1 MYMLY
6 SLVVSEFNLIAYEL
20 VLRLY
25 EGGCVVLV
33 KSEKPLTWEK
43 YLGSYLSTGKILLSK
58 DIPSNTFINYL
69 FVFGN
74 KREIEKLKINTS
86 SKIALIISLYEEN
99 LEVLE
104 KLKSKSLFPVV
115 FEVGESF
122 GEGDNEFRE
131 FPANVIFREIT
142 QSARFTK
149 YENNSEFFIAQ
160 SKDAADFILK
170 NTFSLSHDDDIK
182 FFGKRINSEIFS
194 LVLSRH
200 YGYKTDNPQI
210 IKQNVIHKHLLPENI
225 KEINENDLLEEFSKL
240 KFYPPSRET
249 SGVSSWMKAKN
260 FSLRRDY
267 AHNEAQGEDTT
278 GVSPRELHIKKQEE
292 KVEVKAFNDLLS
304 LSDKVSQKKAVKSN
318 GKKIFKFGYGTKFSI
333 LTSLAIFLFWFFV
346 LPFLPLAVSGIGLQ
360 ASLVL
365 LNKELVK
372 PAKKL
377 AVVSNE
383 LSSYSLTRLQ
393 RHYTSYRFLRVFYES
408 AVFDAY
414 KIKTLS
420 ESNLIRLN
428 LIEENFELFDFI
440 LGKKE
445 LDKKD
450 LFNEINLN
458 SDKLYRDL
466 SHLGINGILKNSVL
480 VERQFG
486 MEASNLLGFNKE
498 SSYLILFQNNNVPR
512 PSGGLIYGVGIA
524 KFGNGKLKNI
534 SISSIDSLDKQLK
547 GKVSPPKDF
556 EIFSNKDFWL
566 MRDSNWSSDFNIAAE
581 VSEWFLEKE
590 VGEKVDGVLA
600 IDVNFIAE
608 LGQILGVNE
617 VENFSQSEGLLL
629 DWTKNVVESLTK
641 TPENLYL
648 RISKATLKALK
659 EKHISVYMN
668 SLSMRKSINL
678 AGFGGSIPIRNCDCD
693 YNMMG
698 VIESWDNLTLKE
710 EVKRTQSL
718 LTEIKKDEVVNTLNY
733 WIDYRGDGKKG
744 RVQFR
749 LITPKVSELVKVV
762 IKQDGVSS
770 EVESNSVVY
779 ENRFETS
786 VIADIGGGSNLLVT
800 FSWKQPRS
808 SEQDSSE
815 YTLFIRKQPGLEP
828 MPVAAKTV
836 INKSSLT
843 KPQDFFYNTDLREDF
858 VLSIKY

>member
-1 MYMLY
+1 MLY

-43 YLGSYLSTGKILLSK
+43 YLGSNLRTGKILLSK

-69 FVFGN
+69 FIFGN
-74 KREIEKLKINTS
+74 KREIEKLNINTS

-200 YGYKTDNPQI
+200 CGYKTDNPRM
-210 IKQNVIHKHLLPENI
+210 IKQNVIRKHLLPENI

-240 KFYPPSRET
+240 KFYSPSRET
-249 SGVSSWMKAKN
+249 S
-260 FSLRRDY
+260 
-267 AHNEAQGEDTT
+267 

-346 LPFLPLAVSGIGLQ
+346 LPFLPLAVSGIGLR

-408 AVFDAY
+408 AVGQAY

-420 ESNLIRLN
+420 ESNLIGLN

-466 SHLGINGILKNSVL
+466 SHLGINGILKNIVL

-512 PSGGLIYGVGIA
+512 PSGGLVYGVGIA

-733 WIDYRGDGKKG
+733 WIDYRGDSKKS
-744 RVQFR
+744 RVQLR

-770 EVESNSVVY
+770 EAESNSVVY

-786 VIADIGGGSNLLVT
+786 VIADIGVGSNLLVT
-800 FSWKQPRS
+800 FSWKQSRS
-808 SEQDSSE
+808 SEQNPSE

>member
-104 KLKSKSLFPVV
+104 KLKSKSLFPFV

-200 YGYKTDNPQI
+200 CGYKTDNPRM
-210 IKQNVIHKHLLPENI
+210 IKQNVIRKHLLPENI

-240 KFYPPSRET
+240 KFYSPSRET
-249 SGVSSWMKAKN
+249 S
-260 FSLRRDY
+260 
-267 AHNEAQGEDTT
+267 

-292 KVEVKAFNDLLS
+292 KVEVKAFNELLS
-304 LSDKVSQKKAVKSN
+304 LSDKVSQKKVVKNN

-346 LPFLPLAVSGIGLQ
+346 LPFLPLAVSGIGLR

-408 AVFDAY
+408 AVGQAY

-420 ESNLIRLN
+420 ESNLIGLN

-466 SHLGINGILKNSVL
+466 SHLGINGILKNIVL

-600 IDVNFIAE
+600 IDVNLIAE

-733 WIDYRGDGKKG
+733 WIDYRGDSKKS
-744 RVQFR
+744 RVQLR

-770 EVESNSVVY
+770 EAES
-779 ENRFETS
+779 
-786 VIADIGGGSNLLVT
+786 
-800 FSWKQPRS
+800 
-808 SEQDSSE
+808 
-815 YTLFIRKQPGLEP
+815 
-828 MPVAAKTV
+828 
-836 INKSSLT
+836 
-843 KPQDFFYNTDLREDF
+843 
-858 VLSIKY
+858 